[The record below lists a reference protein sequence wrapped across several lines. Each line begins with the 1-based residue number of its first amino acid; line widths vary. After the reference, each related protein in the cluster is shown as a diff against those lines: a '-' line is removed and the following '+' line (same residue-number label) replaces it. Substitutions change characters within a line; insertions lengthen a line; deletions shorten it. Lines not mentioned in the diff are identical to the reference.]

1 MQETQVQSLG
11 HEDPL
16 EEEMATRSG
25 ILPRESHGQ
34 RSLAA
39 YRPQGRKQS
48 DTTEATYHARTGKQV
63 FLLASIKAN
72 DI

>member
-1 MQETQVQSLG
+1 
-11 HEDPL
+11 
-16 EEEMATRSG
+16 MATRSG